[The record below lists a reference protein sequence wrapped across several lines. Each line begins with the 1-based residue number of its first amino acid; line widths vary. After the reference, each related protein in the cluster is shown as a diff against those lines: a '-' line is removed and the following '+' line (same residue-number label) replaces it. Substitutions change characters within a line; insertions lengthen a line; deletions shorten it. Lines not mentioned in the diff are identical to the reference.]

1 MSKNLGRFTQF
12 DLENP
17 DDCMDLVTQLA
28 FTNAQI
34 KEMRSKGIRFHS
46 VNNDL
51 LVDLGR
57 YVPWQCPKCERGS
70 EGLIFAL
77 PDHIVTCVC
86 GHISRSDKKES

>member
-1 MSKNLGRFTQF
+1 VSKNLGRFTQF

-17 DDCMDLVTQLA
+17 DDCMDLVALVA

-51 LVDLGR
+51 LFDLGQL
-57 YVPWQCPKCERGS
+57 VPWECPRCGRGS
-70 EGLIFAL
+70 GLVVFAR
-77 PDHIVTCVC
+77 PDSQIKCLC
-86 GHISRSDKKES
+86 GHISRSDKKE